1 MKNLIIP
8 QSTSIKQS
16 LNKLEKNNEKC
27 LLVISK
33 KGTLIGTLN
42 DGDIIRAII
51 KGLENS
57 PAIAIL
63 KFKNI

>member
-1 MKNLIIP
+1 MKNLITT
-8 QSTSIKQS
+8 QSISIKQS

-42 DGDIIRAII
+42 DGDIRRAII
-51 KGLENS
+51 KGANVDS
-57 PAIAIL
+57 KII
-63 KFKNI
+63 KNRFK

>member
-8 QSTSIKQS
+8 QSTTIKQS

-33 KGTLIGTLN
+33 KGTLIGILN
-42 DGDIIRAII
+42 DGDIRRAII
-51 KGLENS
+51 KGANVDS
-57 PAIAIL
+57 KII
-63 KFKNI
+63 KNRFK